1 LTNQRGL
8 NIKKQI
14 KIILDPEKLDSQKGE
29 VFEDLVRRIFETQRY
44 DITQRVNF
52 TGMEIDLIAKHKDRS
67 ETAYIECKARE
78 RLNSDDIKTFAFN
91 VVHQEVN
98 YGYFISTTEFEH
110 QVAGLIEEMRGKDKY
125 ANLYFW
131 EPDKLFELLESAKVI
146 ATLDYSNIKHTI
158 TKTILACAYFG
169 NFYILIL
176 IKNTIPTQF
185 CVYHAKKASL
195 VQDNAIIEKLKN
207 NIPEIK
213 DLKFLSIPLADKET
227 KEDEFSETVAEVQE
241 SGNWYDYLP
250 ASTKHFIGRKDLR
263 TNLFDFIDQVS
274 SKKTSRRVFYI
285 DGKSGWG
292 KSSLITDLRGRSKNK
307 RYRNRYF
314 VLAVDARSA
323 SSSNFVA
330 LSFKKLIENARKTNF
345 LTATLFHPKLDIIS
359 SFDILASES
368 VHQLLEDLEDQN
380 KTLILIFDQFEDV
393 FRKPGLFKAFHK
405 FLLDVDEVKSNLILG
420 FSWKSEI
427 NIPIDHEAYHL
438 WQQAKNFAHCISMR
452 EFNPSEIN
460 GVIKQLEKSIGLPI
474 DLDLKRRLIES
485 SQGFPWLIKKLC
497 IHTYKQIQA
506 GKTIENLVEQD
517 LNCEALFKDDLEGLS
532 PDEIKPLNFI
542 AKRSFEGDFFDAT
555 EVDEKIDEPF
565 ITALINNR
573 LVVKSGTKYNVYWDI
588 FRDYLVTKKVPP
600 IGESYILRQY
610 VSVCFDVYK
619 LFKDQEKF
627 NLDELKKLHPRRP
640 GIRTL
645 DNILREL
652 RSVGLIRK
660 VGDNFQVSHPEIP
673 VTEDGFGEYMS
684 KKFERYTPYLKLSNL
699 EIKEIGISEIVST
712 LKDIFRGTSFTEKTW
727 RTYAKYL
734 ISWFQFTN
742 LDIQNKLVGLKKGA
756 GRVRQFDNRDTFT
769 PQQRPKKD
777 IDVFCNLKDQSKI
790 DNFSKLYDSFYDLK
804 SIGLITYSGNKVYL
818 TEKGKLILKKV
829 GKKGFEK
836 SIAIETLKTKKVKKA
851 TTYFFKHPECTR
863 KEFGEALSDLTSNIK
878 SKIYKKQTNNILY
891 AWAKFIYDHLD
902 NANWIQ

>member
-91 VVHQEVN
+91 VGHQEVN

>member
-1 LTNQRGL
+1 
-8 NIKKQI
+8 
-14 KIILDPEKLDSQKGE
+14 
-29 VFEDLVRRIFETQRY
+29 
-44 DITQRVNF
+44 
-52 TGMEIDLIAKHKDRS
+52 M
-67 ETAYIECKARE
+67 
-78 RLNSDDIKTFAFN
+78 
-91 VVHQEVN
+91 
-98 YGYFISTTEFEH
+98 
-110 QVAGLIEEMRGKDKY
+110 
-125 ANLYFW
+125 
-131 EPDKLFELLESAKVI
+131 
-146 ATLDYSNIKHTI
+146 
-158 TKTILACAYFG
+158 
-169 NFYILIL
+169 
-176 IKNTIPTQF
+176 KNTIPTQF
-185 CVYHAKKASL
+185 CVYNAKGASL
-195 VQDNAIIEKLKN
+195 IRNNDIIEKLKN
-207 NIPEIK
+207 TIPEIR
-213 DLKFLSIPLADKET
+213 DLNLLPIPSAVEET
-227 KEDEFSETVAEVQE
+227 TEEEFSETVAEVQE
-241 SGNWYDYLP
+241 SENWYDYLP
-250 ASTKHFIGRKDLR
+250 ASTKHFIGRNDVR
-263 TNLFDFIDQVS
+263 TNLFDFLNQVS

-292 KSSLITDLRGRSKNK
+292 KSSLITDLRGRTKNK
-307 RYRNRYF
+307 YYRKRYF
-314 VLAVDARSA
+314 VLAVDARSV

-330 LSFKKLIENARKTNF
+330 LAFNKLIENATEAGFLKTSLF
-345 LTATLFHPKLDIIS
+345 FHPKLDIIS
-359 SFDILASES
+359 SFDILGSES
-368 VHQLLEDLEDQN
+368 VRQLFKVLEHQN

-438 WQQAKNFAHCISMR
+438 WQQAKNFAFCISMR

-460 GVIKQLEKSIGLPI
+460 GVIKQLEKSIGNPI
-474 DLDLKRRLIES
+474 DLNLKRRLIES

-497 IHTYKQIQA
+497 IHTYKQIQT

-517 LNCEALFKDDLEGLS
+517 LNCEVLFKDDVEGLS
-532 PDEIKPLNFI
+532 PEEIQALNYI
-542 AKRSFEGDFFDAT
+542 ARRSFDGNFFDAT
-555 EVDEKIDEPF
+555 EVDEKIDEPI

-588 FRDYLVTKKVPP
+588 FRDYLVTEEVPP

-610 VSVCFDVYK
+610 VSVCIEVYM

-627 NLDELKKLHPRRP
+627 NLDELKKLHPRHP

-660 VGDNFQVSHPEIP
+660 VGDYFQIGQSGISA
-673 VTEDGFGEYMS
+673 TEDGFREYMS

-699 EIKEIGISEIVST
+699 ENKEIGISEIVFT

-742 LDIQNKLVGLKKGA
+742 LDIQDRLVGSKSG
-756 GRVRQFDNRDTFT
+756 VQQFDNRETFT

-777 IDVFCNLKDQSKI
+777 IDVFCNLTDQSKI

-818 TEKGKLILKKV
+818 TEKGKLTLKKV
-829 GKKGFEK
+829 GKKEFEK
-836 SIAIETLKTKKVKKA
+836 SIAIEAIKTKKVKQAAK
-851 TTYFFKHPECTR
+851 YFFEHPKCTR
-863 KEFGEALSDLTSNIK
+863 KELGEALSDLTLNIK
-878 SKIYKKQTNNILY
+878 SETYKKQVNNVLY

-902 NANWIQ
+902 NGHRGVGA